1 MRRATRR
8 TLHVQ
13 AHNEHVKVGV
23 FSTRLVMT
31 QTLST
36 FLQNPRTRLVCLT
49 GAVLM
54 YLTIITTGN
63 IPGARADIGAFAPG
77 PVLHSIAYAV
87 LAILWF
93 SGSRGSPVVRACKAV
108 LAVAAMGA
116 GDEFV
121 QSFFPYRG
129 ADVRDWA
136 VDVGA
141 AIVAGSVMALL
152 ASRAAVTVER

>member
-1 MRRATRR
+1 M
-8 TLHVQ
+8 TLY
-13 AHNEHVKVGV
+13 
-23 FSTRLVMT
+23 
-31 QTLST
+31 LST
-36 FLQNPRTRLVCLT
+36 FLQHPRRHLLCLA

-63 IPGARADIGAFAPG
+63 IPGARADIGAYAPG

-87 LAILWF
+87 LAALWF
-93 SGSRGSPVVRACKAV
+93 IGSHGGALARACKAV
-108 LAVAAMGA
+108 LAVAVMGA

-141 AIVAGSVMALL
+141 AILVGSVLALL
-152 ASRAAVTVER
+152 ASRTPVDAQR